1 MSRPVPL
8 EYLIISILRTKK
20 EMWFNDLLQ
29 AVRVYYKDSTE
40 SELLKALMKLELARL
55 IIVESSSKKDNPYYI
70 RLLE

>member
-29 AVRVYYKDSTE
+29 AVRVYYKDVTE